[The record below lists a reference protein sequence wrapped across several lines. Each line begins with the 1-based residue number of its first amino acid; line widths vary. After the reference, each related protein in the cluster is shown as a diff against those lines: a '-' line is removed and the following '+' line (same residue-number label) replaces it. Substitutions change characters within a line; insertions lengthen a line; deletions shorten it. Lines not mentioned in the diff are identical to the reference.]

1 MDNYESNLY
10 EYHECNKLRDRIY
23 SILDVCRVYTH
34 DREFK
39 NDMASYLNWL
49 GRLSDADFYH
59 HQNRQRV
66 TRLKN
71 FLEHPEDHIPKFN
84 VNSFENY
91 NAYIRT
97 KEALIQSSTNN
108 PSFRFNTIEESYQYS
123 LDELYTEIVSE
134 LEFILP
140 RIPPSNYEYMKEK
153 NEEFYQDL
161 NKYVLKPERI
171 EKMSHQFGLE
181 FFEYLDAIGV

>member
-1 MDNYESNLY
+1 MDNYETNLY
-10 EYHECNKLRDRIY
+10 DGHECNKLRDRIY
-23 SILDVCRVYTH
+23 SILDICRVYTH

-66 TRLKN
+66 NRLKN
-71 FLEHPEDHIPKFN
+71 FLEHLEDNIPKFN
-84 VNSFENY
+84 VTSFENY

-97 KEALIQSSTNN
+97 KEALIQSRTNN
-108 PSFRFNTIEESYQYS
+108 PSFRFFRIEEVYQYS
-123 LDELYTEIVSE
+123 LDELYAEIVSE
-134 LEFILP
+134 LEFIFT

-153 NEEFYQDL
+153 NEQFYEDL

-171 EKMSHQFGLE
+171 ERFSQKFGLE
-181 FFEYLDAIGV
+181 FFDYLDAIFD